1 MRSQRLSEPMAGL
14 AHSEHVRV
22 KFLEIQARRV
32 HISAALSAATRH
44 ATEVAN
50 VHNDPDSQDM
60 LALGAREVSS
70 LLRASTRAGSG
81 RAKLVAKSQQGCSQS
96 NESSESMPT
105 SKATLQQTL
114 SH

>member
-1 MRSQRLSEPMAGL
+1 MAGL
-14 AHSEHVRV
+14 AQSEHVRV

-32 HISAALSAATRH
+32 HISAASFAATRH

-50 VHNDPDSQDM
+50 VHNDPDSQGM

-81 RAKLVAKSQQGCSQS
+81 RATPVAKSQQGCSQS
-96 NESSESMPT
+96 NESFEFMLT
-105 SKATLQQTL
+105 LKVTLQQTL
-114 SH
+114 SHCVA